1 MPKPV
6 SFRLHRVACRN
17 PGRRYPLGAMGTRI
31 IEMERYF
38 YMSDDLHDLE
48 RLEAELENEGMVR
61 PQIHV
66 LTDSE
71 AQIKDCRLHEVS
83 SLMRTDVIRKGL
95 KGALV
100 GALGFG
106 VVILVAGVTGMA
118 ASFGWIPFVFLAI
131 VVLGF
136 CTWEA
141 GFLGFQLPNR
151 QFREFQ
157 RLLDEGKHVF
167 FVDIRSGQ
175 ELLLQRAVARHP
187 RLQQVGKGEAMPWWL
202 IALQEK
208 YQRFVRSAP

>member
-1 MPKPV
+1 
-6 SFRLHRVACRN
+6 
-17 PGRRYPLGAMGTRI
+17 
-31 IEMERYF
+31 MERHF

-48 RLEAELENEGMVR
+48 RLEVELENEGMVR

-71 AQIKDCRLHEVS
+71 AQLKGHRLHEVS

-106 VVILVAGVTGMA
+106 LVMLAAGFTGVA
-118 ASFGWIPFVFLAI
+118 ASFGWTPFVFLAI
-131 VVLGF
+131 VILGF

-141 GFLGFQLPNR
+141 GFLGFQVPHR

-157 RLLDEGKHVF
+157 RLLDQGKHIF
-167 FVDIRSGQ
+167 FVDTSSDQESLLKRVVAAHPGLQ
-175 ELLLQRAVARHP
+175 EL
-187 RLQQVGKGEAMPWWL
+187 GKGKAMPRWL
-202 IALQEK
+202 IAVQDK
-208 YQRFVRSAP
+208 YHRFVRSAP

>member
-1 MPKPV
+1 
-6 SFRLHRVACRN
+6 
-17 PGRRYPLGAMGTRI
+17 
-31 IEMERYF
+31 MERYF

-48 RLEAELENEGMVR
+48 RLEAELESEGMVR

-71 AQIKDCRLHEVS
+71 AQLDGCRLHEVS

-95 KGALV
+95 KGALI

-106 VVILVAGVTGMA
+106 LVILIAGITGMA
-118 ASFGWIPFVFLAI
+118 ASFGWTPFVFLAI

-157 RLLDEGKHVF
+157 RQLDAGRHVF
-167 FVDIRSGQ
+167 FVDIRPGQ

-187 RLQQVGKGEAMPWWL
+187 GVRQIGKGEAMPWWL

-208 YQRFVRSAP
+208 YQRFIHWAP

>member
-1 MPKPV
+1 
-6 SFRLHRVACRN
+6 
-17 PGRRYPLGAMGTRI
+17 
-31 IEMERYF
+31 
-38 YMSDDLHDLE
+38 MSDDLQDLE
-48 RLEAELENEGMVR
+48 RLEMELENEGMVR

-66 LTDSE
+66 LTDHE
-71 AQIKDCRLHEVS
+71 AQLESYRLHEVS
-83 SLMRTDVIRKGL
+83 SLMRTDVIGQGL
-95 KGALV
+95 KGALI

-106 VVILVAGVTGMA
+106 LVILVAGVTGMA
-118 ASFGWIPFVFLAI
+118 ASFGWTPFVFLAI

-151 QFREFQ
+151 RFREFQ
-157 RLLDEGKHVF
+157 GKHVF

-187 RLQQVGKGEAMPWWL
+187 GLQQVGKGEAMPWWL
-202 IALQEK
+202 IALQER

>member
-1 MPKPV
+1 
-6 SFRLHRVACRN
+6 
-17 PGRRYPLGAMGTRI
+17 MGTRV
-31 IEMERYF
+31 IEMERHF

-48 RLEAELENEGMVR
+48 RLEVELENEGMVR

-71 AQIKDCRLHEVS
+71 AQLKGHRLHEVS

-106 VVILVAGVTGMA
+106 LVMLAAGFTGMA
-118 ASFGWIPFVFLAI
+118 ASFGWTPFVFLAI

-187 RLQQVGKGEAMPWWL
+187 RLQQIGKGEAMPWWL

-208 YQRFVRSAP
+208 YQRFVRWAP